1 MILINTVVFIYLK
14 IGTSR
19 CVSAQQSNYS
29 VKQIG
34 INHNLISANPSGL
47 IQAGQQQQQI
57 NKTPV
62 KRDTSLGIF
71 CCIILILE
79 KLIAIQINH
88 DL

>member
-1 MILINTVVFIYLK
+1 MFIFILKK

-19 CVSAQQSNYS
+19 CVSAQQQQPNYS

-34 INHNLISANPSGL
+34 INHNLISVNPSGL
-47 IQAGQQQQQI
+47 IQAGQQQQI

-62 KRDTSLGIF
+62 KRDTSLGIYIF

-88 DL
+88 YL